1 MQRAYPGTTVK
12 SSSRAQSATSLPRA
26 PRDEESHRSTR
37 YLITMG
43 IRIACFVLMVAITPY
58 GWYTWVFGAG
68 AVFLPYIAVVMANV
82 GSDTKAVVAVKP
94 ERALE
99 PPAPPHEPSPA
110 PDASRVI
117 RIEEIRTIDPPGRS
131 PAA

>member
-1 MQRAYPGTTVK
+1 VYQAYPGITVK
-12 SSSRAQSATSLPRA
+12 SSSRAQSATSIPRA
-26 PRDEESHRSTR
+26 PRDEESVRSTR

-43 IRIACFVLMVAITPY
+43 VRIACFVLMVLITPY

-68 AVFLPYIAVVMANV
+68 AVFLPYIAVVFANV
-82 GSDTKAVVAVKP
+82 GSRPQSEVAIKP

-99 PPAPPHEPSPA
+99 APRPRPAAAMQSTPN
-110 PDASRVI
+110 VF
-117 RIEEIRTIDPPGRS
+117 RIEETRGIDSSGRP